1 MDVSQITSL
10 IGTVGFPIVCVIS
23 LGFFVYKLW
32 QQSAA
37 REDKLMTN
45 LAECR
50 LVNERAIETIA
61 LYADRLTH
69 IENNVDAIKED
80 VMDIKQKID

>member
-1 MDVSQITSL
+1 MDVSTITSL
-10 IGTVGFPIVCVIS
+10 IGTVGFPIVCVLA

-32 QQSAA
+32 QQSAQ

-45 LAECR
+45 LTECR
-50 LVNERAIETIA
+50 LVNEKAIETIA

-69 IENNVDAIKED
+69 IENNVEAIKND
-80 VMDIKQKID
+80 VVDIKQKID